1 MLTVDEQRSANKIDP
16 DGASDVKDLR
26 GIKREADEMD
36 DGEFMARY
44 KAQRLENGRLE
55 VDFTD
60 D

>member
-1 MLTVDEQRSANKIDP
+1 MLTLEKQRSANNDSP
-16 DGASDVKDLR
+16 GNASDVKDLR

-36 DGEFMARY
+36 DGEFMTRY
-44 KAQRLENGRLE
+44 KAKRLENGRLE